1 MGLRVY
7 IGHELREQAAY
18 DVAASTARD
27 FGCEVIPLYEDRL
40 RYSGVLT
47 RPKDT
52 RGQTWDI
59 NSAAPQS
66 TSFAIARFAVPIL
79 AHSGWALFVDCDVV
93 FMRDPHELLKLADP
107 RYAVMVVKHAHAPGP
122 DEDRKM
128 DNQIQTRYARK
139 NWSSVALYNADHFS
153 NRRLNLQMLNQWP
166 GRDLHGFYWLSDEE
180 IGELPAE
187 WNWLVD
193 VQPKPDNPAIAH
205 FTLGT
210 PDMEGHAGSEH
221 ANIWTSRVSQR

>member
-18 DVAASTARD
+18 DVAAETARS
-27 FGCEVIPLYEDRL
+27 FGCEAIPLYEERL
-40 RYSGVLT
+40 RYNGILT

-52 RGQTWDI
+52 RGQMWDI

-66 TSFAIARFAVPIL
+66 TSFAIARFAVPML

-107 RYAVMVVKHAHAPGP
+107 RYAVMVVKHSHYP
-122 DEDRKM
+122 DEHVKM
-128 DNQIQTRYARK
+128 DNQQQTRYARK
-139 NWSSVALYNADHFS
+139 NWSSVALWNCDHLS

-166 GRDLHGFYWLSDEE
+166 GRDLHGFYWLDDSE
-180 IGELPAE
+180 IGELPPE

-193 VQPKPDNPAIAH
+193 VQDKPVDPAIAH

-210 PDMEGHAGSEH
+210 PDMPGHEGSQHAD
-221 ANIWTSRVSQR
+221 IWHSKVSQR